1 NMNPVVAKQVALD
14 DALVAPTKRLKI
26 ERCNARIESLM
37 KSLKSTC
44 INSGTPSIRS
54 EILML
59 TTSSWTRKSVEL
71 TLKLRE
77 SRAQI
82 LWGMFNQ
89 KNVDYVSLLW
99 EDFMYQADNR
109 EISSARKKHMP
120 YPRFT
125 KVIINHFISKDK
137 SISMRNIINLH
148 TVRDDPLLGTLKFM
162 SKTEDSQKYGA
173 LIPDGMINQ
182 NKARKFKKIASPSR
196 TLSPIKEVEPAKK
209 TKRAKRPA
217 KMSTTAPAAG
227 VIIRDTLALLEAAHV
242 KEALKKSKKD
252 SHMLHTSSSGD
263 GVGSQPKVP
272 DESEDKTTSTDEGTS
287 GDSQDDES
295 NDDDS
300 DDDNDADKVDESK
313 DDDGDSD
320 ADDNYRTDSDD
331 DENPSFNLKDDE
343 EEQKEEEY
351 VHTLEYDEF
360 YDEEEEH
367 VNEEE
372 YEDLYGDVNIT
383 PKDTKPEKER
393 KGDAKMTDVGLE
405 NVSQEQYYEQEVD
418 DAHVSITQ
426 KTNIDTEVASL
437 INVKT
442 HQEDS
447 STQAP
452 PLLTVPVA
460 SSIAATST
468 PLSILSVTPIPQQLT
483 TTPAPTAEPIAP
495 TLPALPDFSS
505 MFGLNQRVSTLEH
518 EMTQVKQSDHSTQ
531 ILESLKQQIP
541 AIVDEL
547 LSTRIGFATQT
558 ALQSYTAEF
567 EKKLLEEQDRYFDV
581 IEKSIKGIIKDEVQ
595 SQLPQILSKEV
606 SDFATLV
613 IQKTIAESL
622 ENVVFIKS
630 SSQPTSSY
638 EAAESLTEF
647 ELKKILLDK
656 IEKNSKMPKDQ
667 GGDMGNT
674 KDQTNDQAASKQ
686 DWFKKP
692 ERPPSPDP
700 E

>member
-1 NMNPVVAKQVALD
+1 
-14 DALVAPTKRLKI
+14 
-26 ERCNARIESLM
+26 
-37 KSLKSTC
+37 
-44 INSGTPSIRS
+44 
-54 EILML
+54 
-59 TTSSWTRKSVEL
+59 
-71 TLKLRE
+71 
-77 SRAQI
+77 
-82 LWGMFNQ
+82 
-89 KNVDYVSLLW
+89 
-99 EDFMYQADNR
+99 
-109 EISSARKKHMP
+109 
-120 YPRFT
+120 
-125 KVIINHFISKDK
+125 
-137 SISMRNIINLH
+137 
-148 TVRDDPLLGTLKFM
+148 
-162 SKTEDSQKYGA
+162 
-173 LIPDGMINQ
+173 
-182 NKARKFKKIASPSR
+182 
-196 TLSPIKEVEPAKK
+196 
-209 TKRAKRPA
+209 
-217 KMSTTAPAAG
+217 
-227 VIIRDTLALLEAAHV
+227 
-242 KEALKKSKKD
+242 
-252 SHMLHTSSSGD
+252 
-263 GVGSQPKVP
+263 
-272 DESEDKTTSTDEGTS
+272 
-287 GDSQDDES
+287 
-295 NDDDS
+295 

-343 EEQKEEEY
+343 EEQKVEEY

-393 KGDAKMTDVGLE
+393 KGDAKMTDAGLE

-418 DAHVSITQ
+418 DAHVTITQ
-426 KTNIDTEVASL
+426 KTNSSKKSSSVSSDFATQFLNLDNIPPVDTEVASL
-437 INVKT
+437 MNVKT

-460 SSIAATST
+460 SSIAVTST
-468 PLSILSVTPIPQQLT
+468 PLSILSVTPISQQLT
-483 TTPAPTAEPIAP
+483 TTPAPTTEPIAP

-518 EMTQVKQSDHSTQ
+518 EMTQVKQSHSTQ

-581 IEKSIKGIIKDEVQ
+581 IEKSIK
-595 SQLPQILSKEV
+595 
-606 SDFATLV
+606 
-613 IQKTIAESL
+613 
-622 ENVVFIKS
+622 VFIKS

-638 EAAESLTEF
+638 EAVESLTEF

-656 IEKNSKMPKDQ
+656 IEKSKSYRAAPEHRQLYDALIKSYKLDKDLFESYGNTYSLKRDRDDKDKDEDPLARLDQRLMKRKTTEEPVFETVDSEMPKDQ

-700 E
+700 EWNATKTIDFRHPQK